1 MQLEVLADETATAE
15 RAARFIAEHA
25 DAAVRERGRFT
36 LALSGGRTLALL
48 RALARQPMP
57 WPHTRLFQVDERVAP
72 AGDAARNLTPLQCE
86 LLSRVALPADQLHA
100 MPVEAAD
107 LHAAAR
113 AYDALLQQICGA
125 PAVLDLVHLGLGED
139 GHTASLL
146 PGDAALQVSN
156 ADVALSGP
164 YQGHRRMTL
173 TYPALNRARARLWL
187 VTGASKRAMVARLRS
202 GDLSIP
208 AGRVEPA
215 RALLLV
221 DRDAA

>member
-1 MQLEVLADETATAE
+1 M
-15 RAARFIAEHA
+15 R
-25 DAAVRERGRFT
+25 
-36 LALSGGRTLALL
+36 
-48 RALARQPMP
+48 
-57 WPHTRLFQVDERVAP
+57 
-72 AGDAARNLTPLQCE
+72 
-86 LLSRVALPADQLHA
+86 
-100 MPVEAAD
+100 
-107 LHAAAR
+107 HAAAR

>member
-1 MQLEVLADETATAE
+1 
-15 RAARFIAEHA
+15 
-25 DAAVRERGRFT
+25 
-36 LALSGGRTLALL
+36 
-48 RALARQPMP
+48 MP
-57 WPHTRLFQVDERVAP
+57 QVDERVAP

-173 TYPALNRARARLWL
+173 TYPALNRARARL
-187 VTGASKRAMVARLRS
+187 
-202 GDLSIP
+202 
-208 AGRVEPA
+208 
-215 RALLLV
+215 
-221 DRDAA
+221 